1 MRNLV
6 LSFFLLIIIFGNAQ
20 NTSLKNENLSASK
33 KKIVFIIVDGIA
45 TDQLKNAPT
54 PNLDAIAKRGA
65 YSEAY
70 VGGNTGTYNETPTI
84 SAVGYNSLLT
94 GTWVNK
100 HHVFGNEIKNPNYN
114 YPSIFRLYK
123 DANPE
128 GTIAVFSSWLDN
140 RTKLVGD
147 GLKQTSFIKV
157 DYNFDGL
164 ELDTINY
171 PHDRLRDFMK
181 RIDTDVADNAAKKIR
196 EESPDLSWVYL
207 EYSDDMGHG
216 YGDSPQLE
224 QAITFEDIQIG
235 KIWEAVQ
242 EREKMTNED
251 WLLLITTD
259 HGRSEKDGKGH
270 GGQTSRERS
279 TWIITNENQTNTYF
293 NSKNPAIVDLLPTM
307 IDFLNIPVTSE
318 IKREWDGVS
327 LISPVDAINLKA
339 QKENEMLKLTWKN
352 LSDTNNKAKIL
363 ISTTNNFSSGGKDL
377 YSLVKTVSLKKQQ
390 LTIPLS
396 EISGKF
402 AKIVLETPN
411 TTLNTW
417 LLTE

>member
-1 MRNLV
+1 MQNLFLV
-6 LSFFLLIIIFGNAQ
+6 FFTLIATLGNAQ
-20 NTSLKNENLSASK
+20 KKSLESKVLNVPK

-45 TDQLKNAPT
+45 TDQLKSAAT
-54 PNLDAIAKRGA
+54 PNLDAIAQNGS

-70 VGGNTGTYNETPTI
+70 VGGGTGTYNETPTI

-94 GTWVNK
+94 GTWANK
-100 HHVFGNEIKNPNYN
+100 HNVFGNEIKNPNYN

-147 GLKQTSFIKV
+147 GLKQTNTIKV

-171 PHDRLRDFMK
+171 PHDKLRDFMK
-181 RIDTDVADNAAKKIR
+181 RIDAAVADKAAKTIK
-196 EESPDLSWVYL
+196 EESPDVSWVYL

-224 QAITFEDIQIG
+224 QAITFEDAQIG
-235 KIWEAVQ
+235 KIWEAIQ
-242 EREKMTNED
+242 EREKATDED

-270 GGQTSRERS
+270 GGQTYRERS
-279 TWIITNENQTNTYF
+279 TWIVTNEKQTNKYF
-293 NSKNPAIVDLLPTM
+293 KSKNPAIVDLLPTM
-307 IDFLNIPVTSE
+307 VDFLNMNVPLET
-318 IKREWDGVS
+318 KREWDGVS
-327 LISPVDAINLKA
+327 LISPVDAFNLKA
-339 QKENEMLKLTWKN
+339 QKEGDMLKLTWEN
-352 LSDTNNKAKIL
+352 LSKTKNKAKIL
-363 ISTTNNFSSGGKDL
+363 ISTTNTFSSGGKDE
-377 YSLVKTVSLKKQQ
+377 YSLVKSISLDKQQ

-396 EISGKF
+396 EFSGKF
-402 AKIVLETPN
+402 TKIVLETPH

-417 LLTE
+417 WLAE